1 MTLYLIYSTV
11 CMGILLLFYHA
22 VLEKEKMHHINRVY
36 LIFSLIFSL
45 SIPLIPVGMAD
56 SVIPWFQNQQISE
69 IQYSSQG
76 EWLKTGPE
84 EMTPASET
92 SGTSLYSLAQ
102 VAFLIYAMVA
112 GVLFVRLIRIIHMIQ
127 LKADRNPR
135 KLFDDYE
142 IVLLSEKVVPH
153 TFNSTIF
160 LNKGQYLK
168 GEIAREIMVH
178 ELTHARQKH
187 TLDILFVEI
196 LKIVFWFNPVLYFYK
211 KAMLLNHEF
220 LADEA
225 VIRGET
231 QVSKYQKLL
240 LNSLMEQPSCGPIS
254 PFNYALTKKRFRMM
268 TQTKSNIRMSLKI
281 ATLIPLFGTL
291 GLFLGC
297 EYNPSEFS
305 EHDEAMVVKE
315 LTIEI
320 SGSEILNVNGSKM
333 NLVEFEEYLST
344 LTVTPERADLE
355 VGSNTTTGMVMDVQQ
370 LLRAHEVLK
379 INYSTNEE
387 QGETELERVTKEYLD
402 AANKYMRISL
412 EDTDFQ
418 ILKREYDEV
427 VKLYE
432 AIQNVEV
439 RSPDF
444 PPPPPLVPSPEK
456 RLEIKALDNKS
467 PDSPPAPPT
476 PVEKRNLLQVLMNE
490 QGMLLMN
497 EEPTKLGEV
506 KNRIKQFVDNNDA
519 NPNLSENPQQA
530 IVSIKTA
537 PETPHDLSVELLD
550 EVMAAYNEL
559 RDEAAQRQFGSTFS
573 SLEEDS
579 EQRIE
584 IREMYPKRISV
595 VPPDRN

>member
-1 MTLYLIYSTV
+1 MITYLIYSTA
-11 CMGILLLFYHA
+11 CMGLLLLFYHS

-69 IQYSSQG
+69 IQYLSQA

-84 EMTPASET
+84 EITPASET

-142 IVLLSEKVVPH
+142 IVLLSEKVIPH

-160 LNKGQYLK
+160 LNKDQYLK

-187 TLDILFVEI
+187 TLDILLVEI

-225 VIRGET
+225 VISTGAH
-231 QVSKYQKLL
+231 VSEYQNLL
-240 LNSLMEQPSCGPIS
+240 LKSLTKYPSHGLIS
-254 PFNYALTKKRFRMM
+254 QFNYTFIKMRLRMI
-268 TQTKSNIRMSLKI
+268 TQRKSKIRSSLKI
-281 ATLIPLFGTL
+281 AALIPLFGTL
-291 GLFLGC
+291 TVFLGC
-297 EYNPSEFS
+297 EPSPSEYS
-305 EHDEAMVVKE
+305 EQEMVVKE

-320 SGSEILNVNGSKM
+320 SDSETLNVNGSVM
-333 NLVEFEEYLST
+333 NLAEFEEYLSKLT
-344 LTVTPERADLE
+344 LTPDRADLE
-355 VGSNTTTGMVMDVQQ
+355 VNANATTGMVMDVQQ
-370 LLRAHEVLK
+370 LLREHELLR
-379 INYSTNEE
+379 INYSMKEE
-387 QGETELERVTKEYLD
+387 PGDTELDRVTDEYLE
-402 AANKYMRISL
+402 AAYKYMGMSV
-412 EDTDFQ
+412 EDTDLQ
-418 ILKREYDEV
+418 VLKRAYDGV
-427 VKLYE
+427 IKKYNV
-432 AIQNVEV
+432 IPNVEI
-439 RSPDF
+439 RNPDF
-444 PPPPPLVPSPEK
+444 PPPPPLVPSPEE
-456 RLEIKALDNKS
+456 RIESAANS
-467 PDSPPAPPT
+467 HEPPNSPPSPPE
-476 PVEKRNLLQVLMNE
+476 PVETRNLLQILMNE

-497 EEPTKLGEV
+497 TEPARLDEV
-506 KNRIKQFVDNNDA
+506 KNKIKQFVDNNGA
-519 NPNLSENPQQA
+519 NPDLSENPQEA
-530 IVSIKTA
+530 VVSIKTLRS
-537 PETPHDLSVELLD
+537 TPYDLYTEFLD
-550 EVMAAYNEL
+550 EVMAAYEEL
-559 RDEAAQRQFGSTFS
+559 RDEAAQRQFGTTFS
-573 SLEEDS
+573 ALPENS
-579 EQRIE
+579 EQRTE
-584 IREMYPKRISV
+584 IREMYPKKISV